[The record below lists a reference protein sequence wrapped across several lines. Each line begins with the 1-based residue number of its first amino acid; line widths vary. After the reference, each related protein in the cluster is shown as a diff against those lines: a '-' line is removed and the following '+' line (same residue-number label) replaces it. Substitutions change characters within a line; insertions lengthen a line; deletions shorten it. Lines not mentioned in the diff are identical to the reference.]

1 MVVQYNMSNQWEPDG
16 VWLVDWGWRT
26 MQIYRTEKALAEK
39 HTMLHILFDGGC
51 DKMLARLTFE
61 DRVEKAEMSN
71 GRTPTLQAKS
81 DRLIYHPR
89 LALNRLVE
97 DVRRFYI
104 DGFSEPIRSRLL
116 YSLREEGEI

>member
-1 MVVQYNMSNQWEPDG
+1 
-16 VWLVDWGWRT
+16 
-26 MQIYRTEKALAEK
+26 
-39 HTMLHILFDGGC
+39 MLHILFDGGC